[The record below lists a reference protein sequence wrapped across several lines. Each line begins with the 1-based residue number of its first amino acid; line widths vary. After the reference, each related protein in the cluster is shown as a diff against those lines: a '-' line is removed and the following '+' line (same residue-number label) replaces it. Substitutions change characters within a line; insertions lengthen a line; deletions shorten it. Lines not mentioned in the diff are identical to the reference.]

1 MVLQDLKEI
10 SEPPYYFSI
19 IHNNQEWEQLSVYQ
33 WWIDKENV
41 IFTNNGI
48 LFSHEKKDILLFV
61 TIGWS
66 QMDGYWGHYE
76 VSHKKDKHCM
86 ISFTHEIQKSQT
98 QRNKD

>member
-48 LFSHEKKDILLFV
+48 LFSHEKKTSCYLWPLDE
-61 TIGWS
+61 
-66 QMDGYWGHYE
+66 YWGHYE

>member
-61 TIGWS
+61 TIGWILRALWS
-66 QMDGYWGHYE
+66 
-76 VSHKKDKHCM
+76 
-86 ISFTHEIQKSQT
+86 KSQERQT
-98 QRNKD
+98 LYDIIYTWNPKKSNSEK